1 MADTSTTS
9 GAALTLMALAEGF
22 NVYGALNS
30 SPWTAEN
37 FGADPEKA
45 KSCRHYVLQADAVN
59 VLLGIGTSLIAKS
72 PWPLVGL
79 LMITVYMHI
88 AYERA
93 LKKGAV
99 AGTSGWAKS
108 GE

>member
-1 MADTSTTS
+1 MADTTTS

-59 VLLGIGTSLIAKS
+59 IALGIGTSMIAKS

-79 LMITVYMHI
+79 LLITVYMHI

-99 AGTSGWAKS
+99 AGTGGWAKR
-108 GE
+108 

>member
-1 MADTSTTS
+1 MADSSVAS

-37 FGADPEKA
+37 FGADPDKA
-45 KSCRHYVLQADAVN
+45 RSCRHYVLQADAVN
-59 VLLGIGTSLIAKS
+59 VALGIGTSLIARN

-79 LMITVYMHI
+79 LIITVYMHL

-93 LKKGAV
+93 LRKGAV
-99 AGTSGWAKS
+99 AGTSGWAKA
-108 GE
+108 

>member
-1 MADTSTTS
+1 MADATSAS

-37 FGADPEKA
+37 FGADPVKA
-45 KSCRHYVLQADAVN
+45 RSCRHYVIQADVVN
-59 VLLGIGTSLIAKS
+59 IALGIGTSLIAKS

-79 LMITVYMHI
+79 LIITVYMHM

-108 GE
+108 